1 MPDPALARIPRDA
14 LPPRLGDL
22 HDAAMRDRGEAVLIE
37 AAGNAPETLEWYY
50 DRFYGEMF
58 HRGRVAVR
66 LKQLARMKL
75 STLHGCAFC
84 NRGNRLAALEAG
96 VTQAQLDALG
106 DPASPVFDA
115 AERAV
120 LRLAEQIEMS
130 NFDGHLS
137 PALHA
142 ELSPH
147 FDDGQIFELG
157 MVMAILTGMAKFLFV
172 FDLVSRE
179 AACPMTAPPASQ
191 GAEAAG

>member
-1 MPDPALARIPRDA
+1 MPDPALARIPRDD
-14 LPPRLGDL
+14 LPPRLQDM
-22 HDAAMRDRGEAVLIE
+22 HDAAMRDRDEAVLIE
-37 AAGNAPETLEWYY
+37 VAGNAPETIEWYY

-58 HRGRVAVR
+58 HKGRVPVR
-66 LKQLARMKL
+66 IKQLARMKL
-75 STLHGCAFC
+75 STMHGCAFC
-84 NRGNRLAALEAG
+84 NRGNSKAALAAG
-96 VTQAQLDALG
+96 VTPDQLDSLH
-106 DPASPVFDA
+106 DPEAPCYNA

-120 LRLAEQIEMS
+120 LRLAEQIEMT

-142 ELSPH
+142 RLAPH

-179 AACPMTAPPASQ
+179 AACPMTPLSAQA
-191 GAEAAG
+191 AE